1 VGQYGVFDTAVQD
14 LIRHAGQ
21 LTIDEAA
28 DLYRAR
34 ATHVLVHG
42 EAADHRARINAERTA
57 VRTGR
62 VIEYEQARHAAASAW
77 RGALPEV
84 QGPWLIV
91 GSAIAN
97 AAGALVLADE
107 LNRADFTALIGPW
120 RQAIGTLVPVGPGPA
135 TRQAPPEVLVRSDR

>member
-1 VGQYGVFDTAVQD
+1 MGKYGAFSTAVEG
-14 LIRHAGQ
+14 LIRRAGE

-34 ATHVLVHG
+34 AMHVLIHG
-42 EAADHRARINAERTA
+42 DAADQRARINAERMA

-62 VIEYEQARHAAASAW
+62 LVEYEQARHAAASAW

-84 QGPWLIV
+84 QGPWLVV

-97 AAGALVLADE
+97 AAGALVLADD
-107 LNRADFTALIGPW
+107 LSRDDFISLTGPW
-120 RQAIGTLVPVGPGPA
+120 RQAFGTLVPVGPGQP
-135 TRQAPPEVLVRSDR
+135 THQASAEILVR

>member
-1 VGQYGVFDTAVQD
+1 MEQYGALRTAVED
-14 LIRHAGQ
+14 LIRHAGE

-34 ATHVLVHG
+34 VMHVLIHG
-42 EAADHRARINAERTA
+42 HAADHRARINADRTA
-57 VRTGR
+57 ARTGR
-62 VIEYEQARHAAASAW
+62 LVEYERARRAAASAW

-84 QGPWLIV
+84 QGPWLVV

-107 LNRADFTALIGPW
+107 LSRDDFTSLTGPW
-120 RQAIGTLVPVGPGPA
+120 RQAIGSMVPVGPGQP
-135 TRQAPPEVLVRSDR
+135 TRQASAEILVR

>member
-1 VGQYGVFDTAVQD
+1 MSTAVED
-14 LIRHAGQ
+14 VIRRAGE

-34 ATHVLVHG
+34 AMHLLIHG
-42 EAADHRARINAERTA
+42 DASDQRAQVNAKRTA
-57 VRTGR
+57 VRLGR
-62 VIEYEQARHAAASAW
+62 LVEYEAARHAAASAW

-107 LNRADFTALIGPW
+107 LSRDDFTSLTAPW
-120 RQAIGTLVPVGPGPA
+120 RQAFGTLVPVGPGQTA
-135 TRQAPPEVLVRSDR
+135 SQVSPEVLVRG

>member
-1 VGQYGVFDTAVQD
+1 VGLYGTFSPAVQD
-14 LIRHAGQ
+14 LIRHAGE

-42 EAADHRARINAERTA
+42 EAADQRARNNAKRAA
-57 VRTGR
+57 VRLGR
-62 VIEYEQARHAAASAW
+62 LAEYEGARHAAASAF

-97 AAGALVLADE
+97 AAGALVLAAE
-107 LNRADFTALIGPW
+107 LSRRDFTALTGPW
-120 RQAIGTLVPVGPGPA
+120 RQAIGTLVPVGPGNA
-135 TRQAPPEVLVRSDR
+135 TLQVTPEVLVG

>member
-1 VGQYGVFDTAVQD
+1 VEQYGALRTAVED
-14 LIRHAGQ
+14 LIRHAGE

-34 ATHVLVHG
+34 VMHVLIHG
-42 EAADHRARINAERTA
+42 HAADHRARLHAERA
-57 VRTGR
+57 AARTGR
-62 VIEYEQARHAAASAW
+62 LVEYEGARRAAASAW

-84 QGPWLIV
+84 QGPWLVV

-107 LNRADFTALIGPW
+107 LSRDDFTALTGPW
-120 RQAIGTLVPVGPGPA
+120 RQAIGTMVPVGPGQSV
-135 TRQAPPEVLVRSDR
+135 RQASAEILVR

>member
-1 VGQYGVFDTAVQD
+1 MGQYGALSTAVED
-14 LIRHAGQ
+14 VIRRAGE

-34 ATHVLVHG
+34 AMHLLIHG
-42 EAADHRARINAERTA
+42 DAADQRAQVNAKRTA
-57 VRTGR
+57 VRLGR
-62 VIEYEQARHAAASAW
+62 LVEYEGARHAAASAW

-107 LNRADFTALIGPW
+107 LSRDDFTSLTAPW
-120 RQAIGTLVPVGPGPA
+120 RQAFGTLVPVGPGQTA
-135 TRQAPPEVLVRSDR
+135 SQVSPEVLVR